1 MKNNFTKFI
10 EDHILVLSRGL
21 KLFGLITIKSASET
35 AAIKN
40 MYNNAQARG
49 ARIEGESRFFVNKG
63 LEQENKNYILFSVP
77 TLKASGDLVQYM
89 SNKPVEF
96 AGAPAPKAEEKKGI
110 WGILPF

>member
-1 MKNNFTKFI
+1 MKNNFTKSI